1 MTDVQIRKVRTRP
14 KTKRFHWSGALI
26 TGMVI
31 MAGLIV
37 LAIIAPP
44 LLTEQAETLTGNV
57 RATPSAE
64 HWLGTDDFG
73 RDILA
78 RSLVA
83 TRLTLI
89 MATAATVISV
99 VIGVILGS
107 AVWLAP
113 RRFRE
118 AALRIIEAAVAY
130 PSLIFALIIAAILG
144 PGSANAVIA
153 IGLAGVPAFTRLTSN
168 MAASISHRE
177 YVTSAKLLG
186 VPLPKIISRHLLPNM
201 AEPLLVVATSNFALA
216 LLELSS
222 LSFVGLGVQSPE
234 YDYGRLLNEGLV
246 AIYSQP
252 LQVVGPSIMLILAG
266 VGAMLLGDGLA
277 ANFDPRGAHRRFFR
291 KKPIQP
297 TRTSQVAHGL
307 LTVESL
313 TVRAPNGKV
322 LVEDVSFTI
331 EPGQILGVVGE
342 SGSGKSTTAMA
353 VAGLLPDE
361 LHYEATTL
369 ALGDMDL
376 LAEQKPADLAR
387 NIGLVYQDPG
397 TTFNPALKM
406 GKQLTELAVE
416 HQRVSQSEAN
426 LAMIEALADIRI
438 TRPEVRMKQYP
449 HELSGGMLQRAM
461 IASSTKMQPKLL
473 IADEPTTALDV
484 TVQMEVLQGLN
495 EINRTQGTAMLFIS
509 HDIGVVQELCNQVLV
524 MQDGRILEQ
533 VSGAQ
538 LKSGDVQHP
547 YTKMLLSA
555 SPSIDEKKDRLIVD
569 RSDLSVDV

>member
-1 MTDVQIRKVRTRP
+1 
-14 KTKRFHWSGALI
+14 
-26 TGMVI
+26 
-31 MAGLIV
+31 
-37 LAIIAPP
+37 
-44 LLTEQAETLTGNV
+44 
-57 RATPSAE
+57 
-64 HWLGTDDFG
+64 
-73 RDILA
+73 
-78 RSLVA
+78 
-83 TRLTLI
+83 
-89 MATAATVISV
+89 
-99 VIGVILGS
+99 
-107 AVWLAP
+107 
-113 RRFRE
+113 
-118 AALRIIEAAVAY
+118 
-130 PSLIFALIIAAILG
+130 
-144 PGSANAVIA
+144 
-153 IGLAGVPAFTRLTSN
+153 
-168 MAASISHRE
+168 
-177 YVTSAKLLG
+177 KLLG

-277 ANFDPRGAHRRFFR
+277 ANFDPRGAHRRFLR
-291 KKPIQP
+291 KKVAKSAQIPAQP
-297 TRTSQVAHGL
+297 AHGL
-307 LTVESL
+307 LTVEDL

-369 ALGDMDL
+369 ALDDMDL

-406 GKQLTELAVE
+406 GKQLTELSVE
-416 HQRVSQSEAN
+416 HQRVSHSEAN
-426 LAMIEALADIRI
+426 RAMMDALADIRI

-461 IASSTKMQPKLL
+461 IASSTNIQPNLL
-473 IADEPTTALDV
+473 SADEPATALDV

-509 HDIGVVQELCNQVLV
+509 HDIGVVQELCDQVLV
-524 MQDGRILEQ
+524 MQNGRILEQ

-555 SPSIDEKKDRLIVD
+555 SPSIEEKKDRLIVD